1 MNKGKKAALLLA
13 ALLLMHG
20 LCGCSL
26 LTTLEEQFSRRFPLD
41 LLLQGLSDLPE
52 LPFLQGEA
60 SVVAFGEESVEGELS
75 YMTPE
80 ELKNYES
87 PSLKYGSTVYFQA
100 LNEDE
105 RIAYNAVLYA
115 LDHDMQIL
123 LLDDRLLTESD
134 RPFVEIYQMAS
145 LDSPLI
151 PQNMHISSTHLTLK
165 MAEGKVRTTAYTLSA
180 FSKEQAEKRAQALQK
195 AEKIVKTGKLKATE
209 RETVQY
215 FYRYLG
221 KNVSYTAETGE
232 DPCYLYDALITGKT
246 LCDGYANALSLL
258 CNMAGIP
265 CFEKAYFIK
274 DDESTKEQEA
284 GHTWNCVYLEGK
296 WSNVDATV
304 SEEIKSEDSL
314 PFFKGFGYGDELQEH
329 TPDLAALLPE
339 AEALDP
345 FDLILPDLYGKD
357 VAARIEQ
364 AFVNGDHE
372 VRVLFLEKPKEDPNG
387 ILWKVAKQLLKSS
400 RDDVGYYG
408 YAMAGKYVC
417 YFYEA

>member
-1 MNKGKKAALLLA
+1 MNNVKRAALLLA
-13 ALLLMHG
+13 ALLLLHV

-26 LTTLEEQFSRRFPLD
+26 LTTLEERFQLD
-41 LLLQGLSDLPE
+41 LSLPGLSDLLD

-60 SVVAFGEESVEGELS
+60 SVVAFGRQSPDEELS
-75 YMTPE
+75 YTTVE
-80 ELKNYES
+80 EMKGYAS

-100 LNEDE
+100 LNENE

-115 LDHDMQIL
+115 LDHDMKIL
-123 LLDDRLLTESD
+123 LLDDRLLTEGD
-134 RPFVEIYQMAS
+134 RPFVEIYKMAS

-151 PQNMHISSTHLTLK
+151 PQNMYISSTHLTLK
-165 MAEGKVRTTAYTLSA
+165 MAEGKVRTTAYSLSA

-195 AEKIVKTGKLKATE
+195 AEKIVKTGKLKTTE
-209 RETVQY
+209 RETVQF

-221 KNVSYTAETGE
+221 KNVSYTTETGE

-265 CFEKAYFIK
+265 CFEKAYFIE

-345 FDLILPDLYGKD
+345 FDLILPDVDGED

-364 AFVNGDHE
+364 AFINGDHE
-372 VRVLFLEKPKEDPNG
+372 VRVLFLEKPKEDPSG
-387 ILWKVAKQLLKSS
+387 ILWEVAKQLLKSS

-408 YAMAGKYVC
+408 YAMADKYVC
-417 YFYEA
+417 YFYET

>member
-1 MNKGKKAALLLA
+1 M
-13 ALLLMHG
+13 
-20 LCGCSL
+20 
-26 LTTLEEQFSRRFPLD
+26 
-41 LLLQGLSDLPE
+41 
-52 LPFLQGEA
+52 
-60 SVVAFGEESVEGELS
+60 
-75 YMTPE
+75 
-80 ELKNYES
+80 
-87 PSLKYGSTVYFQA
+87 
-100 LNEDE
+100 
-105 RIAYNAVLYA
+105 
-115 LDHDMQIL
+115 
-123 LLDDRLLTESD
+123 
-134 RPFVEIYQMAS
+134 EIYKLAS

-165 MAEGKVRTTAYTLSA
+165 MAEGKVRTTAYSLSA

-195 AEKIVKTGKLKATE
+195 AEKIVKTGKLKTTE
-209 RETVQY
+209 RETVQF

-221 KNVSYTAETGE
+221 KNVSYTTETGE

-265 CFEKAYFIK
+265 CFEKAYFIE

-345 FDLILPDLYGKD
+345 FDLILPDVDGED

-364 AFVNGDHE
+364 AFINGDHE
-372 VRVLFLEKPKEDPNG
+372 VRVLFLEKPKEDPSG
-387 ILWKVAKQLLKSS
+387 ILWEVAKQLLKSS

-408 YAMAGKYVC
+408 YAMADKYVC
-417 YFYEA
+417 YFYET